1 MLFLKGENN
10 TIEKEEYKA
19 LADKIMHIPAFNHSD
34 FKMLKF
40 KDYSDEYDDNA
51 ATIEKFEITMKL
63 RPLMKEFFEKKKQEL
78 KANLQREEKQA
89 EEAWER
95 LKKKF
100 KGTSSKNEANS
111 KMMDEEKKS

>member
-1 MLFLKGENN
+1 
-10 TIEKEEYKA
+10 
-19 LADKIMHIPAFNHSD
+19 
-34 FKMLKF
+34 
-40 KDYSDEYDDNA
+40 
-51 ATIEKFEITMKL
+51 
-63 RPLMKEFFEKKKQEL
+63 MKEFFEKKKQEL

>member
-40 KDYSDEYDDNA
+40 KVQKPSC
-51 ATIEKFEITMKL
+51 IESRSEHC
-63 RPLMKEFFEKKKQEL
+63 
-78 KANLQREEKQA
+78 
-89 EEAWER
+89 
-95 LKKKF
+95 
-100 KGTSSKNEANS
+100 
-111 KMMDEEKKS
+111 